1 MAEETM
7 DIRQV
12 TSEGD
17 EDSLEAQMRAEYLAQ
32 MQQRSEEEMER
43 RLGRD
48 AQSWLEG
55 SRETEQLYS
64 GFKRE
69 NECRDPRFV
78 RLLEVGMDMKSAFE
92 ALHHREILENAVR
105 YTAQNVA
112 RRLVENLQSRQGRPM
127 ENGASG
133 KSSAVI
139 RPDVRRMTRQD
150 REEME
155 RRALRGERISF

>member
-17 EDSLEAQMRAEYLAQ
+17 ENSLEAQMRAEYLAQ

-48 AQSWLEG
+48 AQSWLEE
-55 SRETEQLYS
+55 SRETEQLYP
-64 GFKRE
+64 GFKLE

-112 RRLVENLQSRQGRPM
+112 QRLVENLQSRQGRPM

>member
-7 DIRQV
+7 DIRQG

-48 AQSWLEG
+48 AQSWLEE
-55 SRETEQLYS
+55 SRETEQLYP
-64 GFKRE
+64 GFKLE

-112 RRLVENLQSRQGRPM
+112 QRLVENLQSRQGRPM

>member
-48 AQSWLEG
+48 AQSWLEE
-55 SRETEQLYS
+55 SRETEQLYP
-64 GFKRE
+64 GFKLE

>member
-48 AQSWLEG
+48 AQSWLEE
-55 SRETEQLYS
+55 SRETEQLYP
-64 GFKRE
+64 GFKLE

-112 RRLVENLQSRQGRPM
+112 QRLVENLQSRQGRPM
-127 ENGASG
+127 ENGTSG

>member
-1 MAEETM
+1 MAEETRE
-7 DIRQV
+7 IRQV

-32 MQQRSEEEMER
+32 MQQRTEEEMER

-48 AQSWLEG
+48 AQSWLEE
-55 SRETEQLYS
+55 SRETEQLYP
-64 GFKRE
+64 GFKLE

-92 ALHHREILENAVR
+92 ALHHREILQNAVR

-112 RRLVENLQSRQGRPM
+112 ERLVENWQSRQGRPV

-155 RRALRGERISF
+155 RRSLRVERISF

>member
-48 AQSWLEG
+48 AQSWLEE
-55 SRETEQLYS
+55 SRETE
-64 GFKRE
+64 
-69 NECRDPRFV
+69 
-78 RLLEVGMDMKSAFE
+78 
-92 ALHHREILENAVR
+92 
-105 YTAQNVA
+105 
-112 RRLVENLQSRQGRPM
+112 
-127 ENGASG
+127 
-133 KSSAVI
+133 
-139 RPDVRRMTRQD
+139 
-150 REEME
+150 
-155 RRALRGERISF
+155 

>member
-48 AQSWLEG
+48 AQSWLEE
-55 SRETEQLYS
+55 SRETEQLYP
-64 GFKRE
+64 GFKLE

-127 ENGASG
+127 ENGVSG

>member
-17 EDSLEAQMRAEYLAQ
+17 EDSLEAQVRAEYLAQ

-48 AQSWLEG
+48 AQSWLEE
-55 SRETEQLYS
+55 SRETEQLYP
-64 GFKRE
+64 GFKLE

-112 RRLVENLQSRQGRPM
+112 QRLVENLQSRQGRPM

>member
-1 MAEETM
+1 MAEETRE
-7 DIRQV
+7 IRQV

-32 MQQRSEEEMER
+32 MQQRSQEEMER

-48 AQSWLEG
+48 AQSWLEE
-55 SRETEQLYS
+55 SRETEQLYP
-64 GFKRE
+64 GFKLE

-92 ALHHREILENAVR
+92 ALHHREILQNAVR

-112 RRLVENLQSRQGRPM
+112 ERLVENWQSRQGRPV

-155 RRALRGERISF
+155 RRSLRGERISF

>member
-43 RLGRD
+43 RLGLD
-48 AQSWLEG
+48 AQSWLEE
-55 SRETEQLYS
+55 SRETEQLYP
-64 GFKRE
+64 GFKLE

-112 RRLVENLQSRQGRPM
+112 QRLVENLQSRQGRPM

>member
-1 MAEETM
+1 MAEETRE
-7 DIRQV
+7 IRQV

-32 MQQRSEEEMER
+32 MQQRTEEEMER

-48 AQSWLEG
+48 AQSWLEE
-55 SRETEQLYS
+55 SRETERIYP
-64 GFKRE
+64 GFKLE

-92 ALHHREILENAVR
+92 ALHHREILQNAVR

-112 RRLVENLQSRQGRPM
+112 ERLVENWQSRQGRPV

-155 RRALRGERISF
+155 RRSLRGERISF

>member
-1 MAEETM
+1 MAEETRE
-7 DIRQV
+7 IRQV
-12 TSEGD
+12 ESEAD
-17 EDSLEAQMRAEYLAQ
+17 KDSLEAQMRAKYLAQ
-32 MQQRSEEEMER
+32 MQQRSQEEMER

-48 AQSWLEG
+48 AQSWLEE
-55 SRETEQLYS
+55 SRETEQLYP
-64 GFKRE
+64 GFKLE
-69 NECRDPRFV
+69 NECRDPRFI

-112 RRLVENLQSRQGRPM
+112 ERLVENLQSRQGRPM

>member
-1 MAEETM
+1 MAEETRE
-7 DIRQV
+7 IRQV

-32 MQQRSEEEMER
+32 MQQRTEEEMER

-48 AQSWLEG
+48 AQSWLEE
-55 SRETEQLYS
+55 SRETERLYP
-64 GFKRE
+64 GFKLE

-92 ALHHREILENAVR
+92 ALHHREILQNAVR

-112 RRLVENLQSRQGRPM
+112 ERLVENWQSRQGRPV

-155 RRALRGERISF
+155 RRSLRGERISF

>member
-48 AQSWLEG
+48 AQSWLEE
-55 SRETEQLYS
+55 SRETEQLYP
-64 GFKRE
+64 GFKLE

-112 RRLVENLQSRQGRPM
+112 QRLVENLQSRQGRPM

>member
-1 MAEETM
+1 MAEETRE
-7 DIRQV
+7 IRQV

-32 MQQRSEEEMER
+32 MQQRTEEEMER

-48 AQSWLEG
+48 AQSWLEE
-55 SRETEQLYS
+55 SRETEQLYP
-64 GFKRE
+64 GFKLE

-92 ALHHREILENAVR
+92 ALHHREILQNAVR

-112 RRLVENLQSRQGRPM
+112 ERLVENWQSRQGRPV

-155 RRALRGERISF
+155 RRSLRGERISF

>member
-48 AQSWLEG
+48 AQSWLEE
-55 SRETEQLYS
+55 SRETELLYP
-64 GFKRE
+64 GFKLE

-112 RRLVENLQSRQGRPM
+112 QRLVENLQSRQGRPM

>member
-1 MAEETM
+1 MAEEVRE
-7 DIRQV
+7 IRQV
-12 TSEGD
+12 GSEAD

-32 MQQRSEEEMER
+32 MQQRSQEEMER

-48 AQSWLEG
+48 AQSWLEE
-55 SRETEQLYS
+55 SRETERIYP
-64 GFKRE
+64 GFKLE
-69 NECRDPRFV
+69 NECRDPRFI

-112 RRLVENLQSRQGRPM
+112 ERLVENLQSRQGRPM

>member
-1 MAEETM
+1 MAEETRE
-7 DIRQV
+7 IRQV

-32 MQQRSEEEMER
+32 MQQRTEEEMER

-48 AQSWLEG
+48 AQSWLEE
-55 SRETEQLYS
+55 SRETEQLYP
-64 GFKRE
+64 GFKLE

-92 ALHHREILENAVR
+92 ALHHREILQNAVR

-112 RRLVENLQSRQGRPM
+112 ERLVENWQSRQGRPV
-127 ENGASG
+127 ENCDSG
-133 KSSAVI
+133 KRSAVI

-155 RRALRGERISF
+155 RRSLRVERISF